1 MQLGQR
7 SVSFLQADQTWLGS
21 EHGTT
26 NARSVT
32 IVTSSLTKATHY
44 PNGYIP
50 SGTPLAQYTSG
61 ANAGKY
67 TVYTSGGSAG
77 AGTLVGFLLDSVP
90 VHYGMETT
98 DVVGALLDHGRIVL
112 SKLPISVDS
121 AGQSAVAGRIWFV

>member
-1 MQLGQR
+1 MQLGWQ
-7 SVSFLQADQTWLGS
+7 SWSYLQADQTWLGS

-32 IVTSSLTKATHY
+32 IVTSSLTPATHF
-44 PNGYIP
+44 PNGFIP

-61 ANAGKY
+61 GNAGKY
-67 TVYTSGGSAG
+67 TVYSSGGANG

-90 VHYGMETT
+90 VRDRTA
-98 DVVGALLDHGRIVL
+98 DAVGALLDHGRIV
-112 SKLPISVDS
+112 SAKLPFPVDA

>member
-1 MQLGQR
+1 MQLTQR

-32 IVTSSLTKATHY
+32 IVTSSLTPATHF
-44 PNGYIP
+44 PNGFIP

-61 ANAGKY
+61 ANQGKY
-67 TVYTSGGSAG
+67 TVYVSGGTAG

-90 VHYGMETT
+90 VHSTSV
-98 DVVGALLDHGRIVL
+98 DSVGALLDHGRIVL
-112 SKLPISVDS
+112 AKLPITVDA
-121 AGQSAVAGRIWFV
+121 AGQSAVAGRLWFV

>member
-1 MQLGQR
+1 MQLGHR
-7 SVSFLQADQTWLGS
+7 SQTFSQGDQTWLGS

-32 IVTSSLTKATHY
+32 IVTSSLTPATHF
-44 PNGYIP
+44 PKGFIP
-50 SGTPLAQYTSG
+50 SGTPLAQFTSG

-90 VHYGMETT
+90 ISSTSI
-98 DVVGALLDHGRIVL
+98 DAVGALLDHGRIVL
-112 SKLPISVDS
+112 SRLPITVDA
-121 AGQSAVAGRIWFV
+121 AGQSAVAGRLWFV

>member
-1 MQLGQR
+1 MQLGHR
-7 SVSFLQADQTWLGS
+7 SQKFLQGDQTWLGS

-32 IVTSSLTKATHY
+32 IVTSSLTPATHY
-44 PNGYIP
+44 PNGFIP

-67 TVYTSGGSAG
+67 TVYSTGGAAG

-90 VHYGMETT
+90 VSFPTV
-98 DVVGALLDHGRIVL
+98 DAVGALLDHGRIVAA
-112 SKLPISVDS
+112 KLPIAVDA

>member
-1 MQLGQR
+1 MDLALQ
-7 SVSFLQADQTWLGS
+7 SEKFLQGDQTWLGS

-32 IVTSSLTKATHY
+32 IVTSSLTPATHFKD
-44 PNGYIP
+44 GFIP

-67 TVYTSGGSAG
+67 TVYASGGANG

-90 VHYGMETT
+90 VRNASR

-112 SKLPISVDS
+112 AKLPITVDS
-121 AGQSAVAGRIWFV
+121 AGQSAVAGRLWFV

>member
-7 SVSFLQADQTWLGS
+7 SQTFLQADQTWLGS

-26 NARSVT
+26 MARSVT
-32 IVTSSLTKATHY
+32 IVTSSLTPATHF
-44 PNGYIP
+44 PNGFIP

-61 ANAGKY
+61 ANQGKY
-67 TVYTSGGSAG
+67 TVYTSGGANG

-90 VHYGMETT
+90 IHYNSTSV
-98 DVVGALLDHGRIVL
+98 DCVGALLDHGRIVL
-112 SKLPISVDS
+112 SKLPITVDS